1 MIKIVR
7 GIYGYVTGSGAVKP
21 KTAADEPFELTAEK
35 EARLVGLGVAEY
47 VGGASPAPA
56 ESAEEPK
63 ADTEPPELPEGV
75 TGVPEYNADMKADEL
90 RAIAKEMG
98 LTFNPGTTKAK
109 MVEEMDAYIAEH
121 SAGGYDADTGELI
134 ADEDAPAFDP
144 AEAVEA

>member
-1 MIKIVR
+1 MIKITKGV
-7 GIYGYVTGSGAVKP
+7 YGYVTKSGAVKP
-21 KTAADEPFELTAEK
+21 KTPQDWPFELTPEK

-56 ESAEEPK
+56 DSAEGPEE
-63 ADTEPPELPEGV
+63 APELPEGV

-98 LTFNPGTTKAK
+98 LTFKPGTTKAK

-134 ADEDAPAFDP
+134 DDEDAPAFDP

>member
-1 MIKIVR
+1 MIKITKGV
-7 GIYGYVTGSGAVKP
+7 YGYVTKSGAVKP
-21 KTAADEPFELTAEK
+21 KTPQDGPFELTPEK

-47 VGGASPAPA
+47 VGGASPAHT
-56 ESAEEPK
+56 ESAEG
-63 ADTEPPELPEGV
+63 PEGV

-98 LTFNPGTTKAK
+98 LAFKPGTTKAK

-134 ADEDAPAFDP
+134 DDEDAPAFDP